1 MLRNMTLAQVAD
13 VVNGELLQPEFA
25 DVLISSVSTDTRS
38 LIDGA
43 LYIPLSGDN
52 FNGHHFIAQAENEGA
67 IAALTSEDVATSLP
81 LIRVDNTLLAL
92 GRIAGWQRDQFSGLV
107 IAVTGSAGKTSVK
120 QLTASILTQTFNTWM
135 TQGNLNNHIGAPLT
149 LLALKPEH
157 EAAMIELGASGL
169 GEIAYTAQF
178 VKPLVGII
186 TNAVPAH
193 IEGFGSLQ
201 GIVET
206 KGELLDFIQP
216 NGTAVLNADD
226 ANLAQWQQRAAHLQ
240 QLAFGFSELA
250 DVRATNIRCSL
261 EGSEFDVL
269 CDGQTVAIKLP
280 LLGEHNVRNALAV
293 IAATHAAGL
302 SWDHIVKGL
311 QASVTVKGRLQPC
324 RGAAG
329 QLILNDAYNANP
341 TAFKAAIDVLKGTE
355 NSWVVMGDMGELG
368 SDEIAAHT
376 DVGTYAKT
384 SGIEHFVATGPLSRN
399 AATAFGESAHW
410 FEDKPALIRFLQQHT
425 QKQDVLLIKGSRYT
439 GMDQVVAALQNGNE
453 EI

>member
-1 MLRNMTLAQVAD
+1 MAHDNHAHDHGTGGESHGSVKSYLIGFVLAVVLTVIPFWMVMSGD
-13 VVNGELLQPEFA
+13 FSRTVNG
-25 DVLISSVSTDTRS
+25 V
-38 LIDGA
+38 
-43 LYIPLSGDN
+43 
-52 FNGHHFIAQAENEGA
+52 
-67 IAALTSEDVATSLP
+67 
-81 LIRVDNTLLAL
+81 
-92 GRIAGWQRDQFSGLV
+92 V

-120 QLTASILTQTFNTWM
+120 QLTASILMQAFNTWM

-226 ANLAQWQQRAAHLQ
+226 ANFAQWQHRAAHLQ
-240 QLAFGFSELA
+240 QLTFGFSESA
-250 DVRATNIRCSL
+250 DVRAVNIRCSL

-329 QLILNDAYNANP
+329 QRCPSVLVLRLKVQEAELIDGRFSQRGHADIPRVALH
-341 TAFKAAIDVLKGTE
+341 F
-355 NSWVVMGDMGELG
+355 S
-368 SDEIAAHT
+368 
-376 DVGTYAKT
+376 T
-384 SGIEHFVATGPLSRN
+384 SQTINLLTVADGARACNTSLMRVIECSSG
-399 AATAFGESAHW
+399 
-410 FEDKPALIRFLQQHT
+410 
-425 QKQDVLLIKGSRYT
+425 
-439 GMDQVVAALQNGNE
+439 
-453 EI
+453 